1 MTARKIPLWLL
12 GVVTLS
18 GSLGMHV
25 FVPALPLAGMELG
38 ADPRAMQWTIVAYIV
53 GMAVGQPFYGPIA
66 DRWGRRPVLLAGLAT
81 FVVGGASA
89 GLATGVHGL
98 IAFRFVQALGG
109 SAGLV
114 LGRAIVRDSAIAGEA
129 ASKLALMN
137 LSMTIGPGLAP
148 LVGGAIAT
156 LLGWRAIFAV
166 LTMVGLA
173 NLACVYALLPETRAS
188 RADKG
193 PSVLLGYGHL
203 LRSRPYLYYT
213 IGGGC
218 ATSSLYAFIST
229 APLIFV
235 HQLHKDPANLGFYLT
250 TTALGLSAGALAAN
264 RISRRVAVH
273 RLLGWATLVSLLGAG
288 TFLASV
294 LAGEL
299 GVAVTLSSIAVFTFG
314 AGLASPSA
322 LAEAL
327 GVNPALAGSASGL
340 YGGLQMASGAVFAA
354 LAGLGSNPA
363 LAAAM
368 VLVGAVLASQLC
380 FWRAERLQAQAPAL
394 A

>member
-12 GVVTLS
+12 GLITLS

-38 ADPRAMQWTIVAYIV
+38 ADPRLMQWTIVAYIL
-53 GMAVGQPFYGPIA
+53 GMALGQPFYGPIA

-81 FVVGGASA
+81 FVVGGAAA
-89 GLATGVHGL
+89 GLATGAHGL
-98 IAFRFVQALGG
+98 IASRFVQALGG

-114 LGRAIVRDSAIAGEA
+114 LGRAIVRDSAMAGEA

-166 LTMVGLA
+166 LTVVGLA
-173 NLACVYALLPETRAS
+173 NLACVYALLPETRAV

-193 PSVLLGYGHL
+193 PSVLRGYRHL
-203 LRSRPYLYYT
+203 LRSPAYLYYT

-218 ATSSLYAFIST
+218 ATSSLYAFISA

-250 TTALGLSAGALAAN
+250 TIALGLSAGALTAN

-294 LAGEL
+294 LAGQL
-299 GVAVTLSSIAVFTFG
+299 GVAVTLASIAVFTFG

-327 GVNPALAGSASGL
+327 GVDPALAGSASGL
-340 YGGLQMASGAVFAA
+340 YGGLQMASGSVFAA
-354 LAGLGSNPA
+354 LSGVGGNPA
-363 LAAAM
+363 LAAAL
-368 VLVGAVLASQLC
+368 VLVGAVLASQWC
-380 FWRAERLQAQAPAL
+380 FWRADRLQARAPAL